1 MGNTDKQ
8 FVRYPTEICEAL
20 CIYHLSPIQ
29 SNIVNYIIR
38 KTYGWNKTKDYI
50 SVSMMAKEMGKDR
63 STVSKA
69 VNGLRKK
76 GIIGSGEERRGRAF
90 MMWINP
96 PDAWEKPVTLLPHV
110 TKSPHVGKS
119 SQGVW
124 QNHHSKV
131 WQNSNENLCQN
142 RHTQYTYKDNVKNT
156 YQNKGLSAP
165 ISPPEDEDN
174 DEIDTMFDGKITVA
188 EFKKLSKEEQDAM
201 WTAEG
206 WGFG

>member
-20 CIYHLSPIQ
+20 CVYHLSPIQ

-38 KTYGWNKTKDYI
+38 KTYGWSKTKDYI
-50 SVSMMAKEMGKDR
+50 SVSMMAKEIGKDR

-96 PDAWEKPVTLLPHV
+96 PDAWEKPVTLLSHV

-142 RHTQYTYKDNVKNT
+142 RHTQYKDIDNITETK
-156 YQNKGLSAP
+156 QKKE
-165 ISPPEDEDN
+165 PPASFSEDDEDE
-174 DEIDTMFDGKITVA
+174 TTTLFGGRITIA
-188 EFKKLSKEEQDAM
+188 EFKRLPPEEQEAM
-201 WTAEG
+201 DREY
-206 WGFG
+206 WGE